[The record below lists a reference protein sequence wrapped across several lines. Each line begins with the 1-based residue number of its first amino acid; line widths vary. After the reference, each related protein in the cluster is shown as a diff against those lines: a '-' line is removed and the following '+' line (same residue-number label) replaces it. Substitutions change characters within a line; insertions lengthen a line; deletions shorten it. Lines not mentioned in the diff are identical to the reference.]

1 MDAAA
6 ARYDRDAHFAEV
18 LRPHRSLGPR
28 GILWAVVPPA
38 IVAGIG
44 CIIFA
49 VAGAWPISGFLGL
62 DILLLYVALR
72 YSLGSAVRQEER
84 IRLTADALVVQYRA
98 GRRLAEH
105 RFNPYWVRLSH
116 EEEVEGRTRLTLTS
130 HGRSIVIGRY
140 LSQPQREALW
150 RRLDRALAAHRRT
163 GFIH

>member
-6 ARYDRDAHFAEV
+6 GLDDEAHFAEV

-28 GILWAVVPPA
+28 GIVWAVAPPA
-38 IVAGIG
+38 IVATIG
-44 CIIFA
+44 CVVFA
-49 VAGAWPISGFLGL
+49 AAGAWPISGFLGL
-62 DILLLYVALR
+62 DIVLLYAALR

-84 IRLTADALVVQYRA
+84 ISLTADALVIDCRL
-98 GRRLAEH
+98 GRRRASY

-130 HGRSIVIGRY
+130 HGRSLVIGRF

-163 GFIH
+163 GFAH